1 MATSRASRPAFIFSY
16 NAQDQDVA
24 ALVASSTPST
34 SRQAY
39 AGLGIADAHA
49 RARQDARNSRHED
62 DDDDWVPTYGPTTHR
77 KGKMRFVPAR
87 DPQFQSLPGR
97 QEVTADKHVEPPQ
110 MQAAPTEI
118 AAPKQPAPA
127 GTDVRNLYA
136 SIVGLNKA
144 PNTVQGITQSEPASC
159 RPSPREEARSSSQ
172 KKRPRTASPPP
183 VPFEPPRARVRPA
196 LPPAREPDIVLSSD
210 SEEEEELDAS
220 ETHGGRS
227 STRNSR
233 RGRPG
238 SSSSSGDDE
247 EDDDEADGDDLV
259 VIDPLTGLAEERPRD
274 PLTKTA
280 RRKRVQP
287 LFIHQLLPRASPS
300 SDSDATTS
308 AGGRG
313 PLKPFVPPTQYAI
326 KPDSPGW
333 RLLARQG
340 WREGLPLGPVPAVV
354 SAAAASSSSTSGGD
368 AAAGRLK
375 VPLRAVEKHDRS
387 GIGVAKAP
395 QDRAVVGALN
405 SESARRERE
414 RERKRKAEQ
423 EAKARRGKGER
434 GMERQRKQEERE
446 RKAWI
451 AYMNR

>member
-1 MATSRASRPAFIFSY
+1 M
-16 NAQDQDVA
+16 
-24 ALVASSTPST
+24 
-34 SRQAY
+34 
-39 AGLGIADAHA
+39 
-49 RARQDARNSRHED
+49 
-62 DDDDWVPTYGPTTHR
+62 
-77 KGKMRFVPAR
+77 
-87 DPQFQSLPGR
+87 
-97 QEVTADKHVEPPQ
+97 
-110 MQAAPTEI
+110 
-118 AAPKQPAPA
+118 
-127 GTDVRNLYA
+127 
-136 SIVGLNKA
+136 
-144 PNTVQGITQSEPASC
+144 
-159 RPSPREEARSSSQ
+159 
-172 KKRPRTASPPP
+172 
-183 VPFEPPRARVRPA
+183 
-196 LPPAREPDIVLSSD
+196 
-210 SEEEEELDAS
+210 
-220 ETHGGRS
+220 
-227 STRNSR
+227 
-233 RGRPG
+233 
-238 SSSSSGDDE
+238 
-247 EDDDEADGDDLV
+247 
-259 VIDPLTGLAEERPRD
+259 
-274 PLTKTA
+274 
-280 RRKRVQP
+280 
-287 LFIHQLLPRASPS
+287 
-300 SDSDATTS
+300 
-308 AGGRG
+308 
-313 PLKPFVPPTQYAI
+313 PPTQYAI